1 MKKDIPMAASAVAT
15 AGELAI
21 SESLKHKK
29 SRHFK
34 ERVVETLLMLCGLV
48 AVFTTVAIVFI
59 LVYESVGFFEHVSIG
74 DFLTDTMWTPL
85 FADAHYGILPL
96 VSGTL
101 TVAGVALL
109 VAIPMGTIIAIYL
122 SEFAPHKI
130 RETIKPFLE
139 MLEAVPTVV
148 FGYFALLFVT
158 PLLQA
163 TILPN
168 LPGFNMLAPG
178 IVIGIFITPYIA
190 SVSEDAMRAVPMAM
204 REGAYAVG
212 STKLQVAV
220 KIVTPAAV
228 SGIIAAYVLAVS
240 RAIGETMVVAIA
252 AGLNPTLTFNPMEP
266 AATITAF
273 IAQVALGDLPHGSIG
288 YQSIFAAG
296 LVLVL
301 MTLGFNIFGHLMR
314 RRFREAY

>member
-1 MKKDIPMAASAVAT
+1 MSANSATVAPHVGT
-15 AGELAI
+15 VV
-21 SESLKHKK
+21 ESLRHK
-29 SRHFK
+29 RTRLFK
-34 ERVVETLLMLCGLV
+34 ELVIETLLLFAGLV
-48 AVFTTVAIVFI
+48 AVFTTVAIVAI
-59 LVYESVGFFEHVSIG
+59 LLYESAAFFEHVSLKE
-74 DFLTDTMWTPL
+74 FLTDTLWTPL

-101 TVAGVALL
+101 TVAAVALL

-122 SEFAPHKI
+122 SEFAPHRV
-130 RETIKPFLE
+130 REVIKPFLE

-163 TILPN
+163 TILPG

-178 IVIGIFITPYIA
+178 LVIGVFITPYIS
-190 SVSEDAMRAVPMAM
+190 SVAEDAMRAVPMAM
-204 REGAYAVG
+204 REGAYALG
-212 STKLQVAV
+212 ATKLQVATR
-220 KIVTPAAV
+220 IVTPAAT
-228 SGIIAAYVLAVS
+228 SGIVAAYVLAVS

-252 AGLNPTLTFNPMEP
+252 AGLNPTFTFNPMEP
-266 AATITAF
+266 AATITAY

-296 LVLVL
+296 LTLVL
-301 MTLGFNIFGHLMR
+301 MTLGFNIFGHWMR
-314 RRFREAY
+314 KRYREAY